1 MKKNKISLAQF
12 SEVGRRQ
19 GKGPARKYS
28 KGLSSYE
35 RRVKKVK
42 EVAGDCWWLKNYLMD
57 RCGLQKDSKPRKV
70 KNE

>member
-1 MKKNKISLAQF
+1 MKKKKVNLAQF

-19 GKGPARKYS
+19 GKGPARKYA

-42 EVAGDCWWLKNYLMD
+42 EVAGNCWWVKIYLMD
-57 RCGLQKDSKPRKV
+57 RCGLQKEPKRKSRR
-70 KNE
+70 

>member
-1 MKKNKISLAQF
+1 MRKKKTSLAQF
-12 SEVGRRQ
+12 SDVARKQ
-19 GKGPARKYS
+19 GNGPAKVYA
-28 KGLSSYE
+28 KGLSSYQ

-70 KNE
+70 KNG

>member
-1 MKKNKISLAQF
+1 MTKKKNSLAQF
-12 SEVGRRQ
+12 SDVARKQSR
-19 GKGPARKYS
+19 GPARKYAE
-28 KGLSSYE
+28 GLTSYE

-70 KNE
+70 KNG